1 MSICDLS
8 SSVSRLQRATKE
20 LRDKWQETR
29 LHWNDQTAAE
39 FEAKHLDSVLPH
51 LRLLAAELS
60 ELRETYGKAEKA
72 CNDDMLISD

>member
-8 SSVSRLQRATKE
+8 SAVGRLQRATKE
-20 LRDKWQETR
+20 LRDKWQDTK

-39 FEAKHLDSVLPH
+39 FEAKHLDCIVPQ

-60 ELRETYGKAEKA
+60 ELREKYDKAEKA
-72 CNDDMLISD
+72 CRDEKMVSD

>member
-8 SSVSRLQRATKE
+8 SSVGRLQRATKE

-39 FEAKHLDSVLPH
+39 FES
-51 LRLLAAELS
+51 
-60 ELRETYGKAEKA
+60 
-72 CNDDMLISD
+72 